1 MKTARRIKNSFHYLL
16 LLVVALV
23 IAFPILFALSVSL
36 MSPGDIASNPPHLL
50 PPSLH
55 LDSYAEA
62 LSTAPIGRFILN
74 SVIVSAL
81 IVVGQLLTS
90 SLSAY
95 AFAFLRFPGR
105 QVLFYLFLATMM
117 IPWEV
122 TLIPNYLT
130 IKGLGWLS
138 TYQGLSVPF
147 FATAFGTF
155 MLRQFFLQIPREL
168 HESARIDG
176 CGHWRF
182 FLTMVMPLSR
192 PALGTLTVYAFLQA
206 WNMYLWPLTIT
217 NETSMRTVQIG
228 ISMLQ
233 HEEALSWNL
242 VMAGVVMVLLPT
254 VLLLV
259 IGQRQLVKGLMAGAV
274 KG

>member
-1 MKTARRIKNSFHYLL
+1 MKTARRVKNSFHYLL
-16 LLVVALV
+16 LIVVALV

-36 MSPGDIASNPPHLL
+36 MTPGDIASNPPHLI
-50 PPSLH
+50 PPTLH
-55 LDSYAEA
+55 PESYADA
-62 LSTAPIGRFILN
+62 LNTAPIGRFIIN

-81 IVVGQLLTS
+81 IVIGQLVTS

-95 AFAFLRFPGR
+95 AFAFLQFPGR

-168 HESARIDG
+168 HEAARIDG

-182 FLTMVMPLSR
+182 FLTVVLPLSR

-206 WNMYLWPLTIT
+206 WNMYLWPLIVT

-242 VMAGVVMVLLPT
+242 VMSGVVMVLLPT

>member
-1 MKTARRIKNSFHYLL
+1 MKTARRVKNSFHYLL
-16 LLVVALV
+16 LLIVALV

-36 MSPGDIASNPPHLL
+36 MTPGDIASNPPHLI
-50 PPSLH
+50 PPTLH
-55 LDSYAEA
+55 PESYADA
-62 LSTAPIGRFILN
+62 LSTAPIGRFIVN
-74 SVIVSAL
+74 SVIVSSL
-81 IVVGQLLTS
+81 IVIGQLVTS

-138 TYQGLSVPF
+138 TYQGLSIPF

-168 HESARIDG
+168 HEAARIDG

-182 FLTMVMPLSR
+182 FLTVVMPLSR

-206 WNMYLWPLTIT
+206 WNMYLWPLIVT

>member
-16 LLVVALV
+16 LLIVALV

-36 MSPGDIASNPPHLL
+36 MTPGDIASNPPHLI
-50 PPSLH
+50 PPNLH
-55 LDSYAEA
+55 PESYADA
-62 LSTAPIGRFILN
+62 LSTAPIGRFIVN

-81 IVVGQLLTS
+81 IVIGQLVTS

-95 AFAFLRFPGR
+95 AFAFLQFPGR

-168 HESARIDG
+168 HEAARIDG

-182 FLTMVMPLSR
+182 FLTVVMPLSR

-206 WNMYLWPLTIT
+206 WNMYLWPLIIT

>member
-1 MKTARRIKNSFHYLL
+1 MKTARRIQNGFHYLL

-23 IAFPILFALSVSL
+23 IAFPILFAVSVSF
-36 MSPGDIASNPPHLL
+36 MTPGDIASNPPHLI
-50 PPSLH
+50 PPSWNFE
-55 LDSYAEA
+55 SYGEA
-62 LSTAPIGRFILN
+62 LETAPIGRFIVN
-74 SVIVSAL
+74 SAIVSAL
-81 IVVGQLLTS
+81 IVIGQLVTS

-105 QVLFYLFLATMM
+105 QMLFYLFLATMM

-138 TYQGLSVPF
+138 TYQGLAVPF

-155 MLRQFFLQIPREL
+155 LLRQFFLQIPREL
-168 HESARIDG
+168 YEAARIDG

-182 FLTMVMPLSR
+182 FLTVVLPLSR

-206 WNMYLWPLTIT
+206 WNMYLWPLIVT
-217 NETSMRTVQIG
+217 NETAMRTTQIG

-254 VLLLV
+254 VLLLI